1 LYRRGLF
8 IRPRA
13 LTTGHNG
20 VTTGIKICGITRS
33 RDAEVVVAAG
43 ADALGLVFT
52 EHSPRR
58 IAPETAADIA
68 HQVAGRVTRVGL
80 FVDPSAAEVK
90 ATLRVVELDV
100 LQFHGQETAQFCGSF
115 GLPYMKSLRVRER
128 VEIAEVEAAY
138 ADACCLLL
146 DTYVPGQPGGT
157 GQSFDWSLWPQQS
170 AKSLVLAG
178 GLHPGNVAV
187 AIRQTRPYAVDV
199 SGGVEGAV
207 KGEKDADKIF
217 RFVKEVK
224 SAGV

>member
-1 LYRRGLF
+1 M
-8 IRPRA
+8 
-13 LTTGHNG
+13 TTG
-20 VTTGIKICGITRS
+20 VKVCGITRS
-33 RDAEVVVAAG
+33 ADAEVVVAAG

-52 EHSPRR
+52 EHSPRQ
-58 IAPETAADIA
+58 IAADAAAEIA
-68 HQVAGRVTRVGL
+68 QQVAGRVTRVGL
-80 FVDPSAAEVK
+80 FVDASAAEVE
-90 ATLRVVELDV
+90 ATLRMVELDL
-100 LQFHGQETAQFCGSF
+100 LQFHGAETAQFCGSF
-115 GLPYMKSLRVRER
+115 GLPYMKALRVRER

-146 DTYVPGQPGGT
+146 DAYVPGQPGGT
-157 GQSFDWSLWPQQS
+157 GQTFDWSLWPQHS

-178 GLHPGNVAV
+178 GLHPDNVAG
-187 AIRQTRPYAVDV
+187 AIRRTRPYAVDV